1 MTSSC
6 VFGSRTSRRGSVA
19 DRYKRLQRKILHS
32 TGIAS
37 RGRRDEIHGSIL
49 SVLSMLGEHGIGP
62 NVVQEPFC
70 QARSQSF
77 KRWRKRLVA
86 WILHL
91 SATDPVLG
99 TAPLRLESSLPE
111 KLLALRGVSEASYA
125 SAPKRGCLRTEAG
138 ILGKRWQLSSR
149 TIPAIYR
156 AG

>member
-1 MTSSC
+1 
-6 VFGSRTSRRGSVA
+6 VA

-62 NVVQEPFC
+62 NV
-70 QARSQSF
+70 
-77 KRWRKRLVA
+77 
-86 WILHL
+86 
-91 SATDPVLG
+91 VLG